1 MKVILLQNV
10 PKVGKKYEL
19 VEVAPGY
26 ARNFLVARGLGEIIT
41 RVNVGRVEELQKRR
55 SLEAAKE
62 SARLEKALATLAA
75 TKLSFAREANEE
87 GHLYAQIT
95 MHDVAEAIEKAT
107 EVAIPAAQIH
117 AAHQIKSV
125 GEHQVK
131 VQVGEKTVEIT
142 LDVTAVAA

>member
-19 VEVAPGY
+19 VEVSPGY
-26 ARNFLVARGLGEIIT
+26 ARNFLVARSLGEIIT
-41 RVNVGRVEELQKRR
+41 RVNVGRVAELQKRR
-55 SLEAAKE
+55 ALEAAKE
-62 SARLEKALATLAA
+62 EARLEKALATLAS

-87 GHLYAQIT
+87 GHLYAQVT
-95 MHDVAEAIEKAT
+95 MHDIAHAIEEAT
-107 EVAIPAAQIH
+107 QVAIPAAQIH

-125 GEHQVK
+125 GEHKVK

-142 LDVTAVAA
+142 LDVTATVA